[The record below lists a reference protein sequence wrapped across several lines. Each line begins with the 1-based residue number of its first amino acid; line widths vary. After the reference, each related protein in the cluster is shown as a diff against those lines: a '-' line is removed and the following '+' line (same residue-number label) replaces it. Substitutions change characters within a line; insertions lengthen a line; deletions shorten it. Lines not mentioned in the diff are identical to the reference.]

1 MVGRA
6 GTPTIQYSVNTQRM
20 MTPWTWQQSITYY
33 MCPPQEITKIGLF
46 CLACAGTGHT
56 TGECAMKAVSVNPS
70 LPWPHMKHRQ
80 STQPL
85 LPASIRTEVAARGKI
100 SPCMCYQFRQPQT
113 HSVLRNH
120 KPIVCSMLFFQK
132 GTQQHPANT
141 HPGSGVTLQTDSPS
155 HQSCLLLLPSSV
167 ITSYHHLV
175 LPCSFLIN
183 QYHHAFIS
191 NWGHTRYIIAD
202 NAITCCLIYFA
213 ISTTKGLSSRVAARG
228 HATPIAPIG

>member
-132 GTQQHPANT
+132 GTSATSCKHTPWFRSHAANWL
-141 HPGSGVTLQTDSPS
+141 SKSPIMS
-155 HQSCLLLLPSSV
+155 STTPFIRYNILPSSCPPMQFPYQP
-167 ITSYHHLV
+167 IPPCIHL
-175 LPCSFLIN
+175 
-183 QYHHAFIS
+183 
-191 NWGHTRYIIAD
+191 
-202 NAITCCLIYFA
+202 
-213 ISTTKGLSSRVAARG
+213 
-228 HATPIAPIG
+228 

>member
-1 MVGRA
+1 MIGRA

-46 CLACAGTGHT
+46 CLACAGTGYT

-100 SPCMCYQFRQPQT
+100 SPRMCYQFRQPQT
-113 HSVLRNH
+113 HSVLH
-120 KPIVCSMLFFQK
+120 ALLSK
-132 GTQQHPANT
+132 GHVSNILQT
-141 HPGSGVTLQTDSPS
+141 HSLVQESRCKLTLQVTNHVFYYSLHP
-155 HQSCLLLLPSSV
+155 L
-167 ITSYHHLV
+167 
-175 LPCSFLIN
+175 
-183 QYHHAFIS
+183 
-191 NWGHTRYIIAD
+191 
-202 NAITCCLIYFA
+202 
-213 ISTTKGLSSRVAARG
+213 
-228 HATPIAPIG
+228 